1 MFDSYT
7 QATLNMLEWQM
18 AFSDRDPFDKD
29 KSAEVIEALAKKVK
43 TNARKLRTEHLIV
56 QLNARRLG

>member
-1 MFDSYT
+1 
-7 QATLNMLEWQM
+7 MLEWQM